1 MICVTVRRV
10 WSNFAHNHSILSV
23 LRRSV
28 VLCVVVTCFV
38 RHQTALERRRRTS
51 VSPAQTSRSTASNPA
66 PTPCGLRT
74 QSRTV
79 TVVTARRATI
89 RLVTVAFTG
98 ASGRGDPQPHTS
110 ASNRASV
117 QLIASHAIPSPKIA
131 LSRCS
136 LRGKSSSWWIS
147 NDAAAGAHVTAAG
160 AMPSVVQC
168 DMCSTAIF

>member
-38 RHQTALERRRRTS
+38 RRQTALERRGRTS

-66 PTPCGLRT
+66 PTPSGLLT

-89 RLVTVAFTG
+89 TLVTVAFTV
-98 ASGRGDPQPHTS
+98 AWGRGDPQPHTS
-110 ASNRASV
+110 ASNRTSV

-160 AMPSVVQC
+160 AMPSESSSAICVQL
-168 DMCSTAIF
+168 